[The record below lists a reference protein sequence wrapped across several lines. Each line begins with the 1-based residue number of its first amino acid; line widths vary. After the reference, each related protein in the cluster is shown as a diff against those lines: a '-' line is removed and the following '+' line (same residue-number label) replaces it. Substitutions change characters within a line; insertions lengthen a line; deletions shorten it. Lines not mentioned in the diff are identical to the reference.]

1 MNFLIKVCSDI
12 EGKGCVISFKIIE
25 QTKYFNLLLI
35 FELLHSVCQGSVSL
49 KSLCFLLSS
58 VHFDLFGI
66 VSNSSKPV
74 CWFFAFILFP
84 FHFFLSCKGVLR
96 HVERVG
102 KPILHSSGQISILN
116 ICILS
121 RQVPN

>member
-74 CWFFAFILFP
+74 CWFCFYFISFPLFLVLQRGAASRRESWKTNFA
-84 FHFFLSCKGVLR
+84 
-96 HVERVG
+96 
-102 KPILHSSGQISILN
+102 
-116 ICILS
+116 
-121 RQVPN
+121 